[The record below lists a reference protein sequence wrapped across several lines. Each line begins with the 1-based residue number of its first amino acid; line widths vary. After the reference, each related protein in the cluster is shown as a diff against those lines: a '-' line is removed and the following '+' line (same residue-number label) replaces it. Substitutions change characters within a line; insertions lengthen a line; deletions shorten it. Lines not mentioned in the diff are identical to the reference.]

1 MKIKPEHYQIMLES
15 LRKTRNN
22 AALVDLEVNSTLSL
36 RAIQYRW
43 LYSTPIDGVKSSTWI
58 CDNLYPYLNDD
69 HIDTA
74 LRRIWEETSK

>member
-1 MKIKPEHYQIMLES
+1 MKIKPEHYQTMLES

-22 AALVDLEVNSTLSL
+22 ALVDLEVNPGLSL

-43 LYSTPIDGVKSSTWI
+43 LYSTPIDGVKSEKWI
-58 CDNLYPYLNDD
+58 CDNLYSYLNDD

-74 LRRIWEETSK
+74 LRRIWRET